1 MGPVRGPAPFIRG
14 PPSNFRGPGPQFVN
28 YRGPQ
33 ARGLPIHGQGP
44 HHGLPDNRGV
54 PPARV
59 PAQPRNRANEPLRE
73 NETVLY
79 VANIPEKNPI
89 AKEKLIHI
97 FEKYGPVHHIDMKDV
112 FCFVEYEN
120 AGDAKKA
127 LAGLQ
132 GVDIGGRRMSV
143 RWSRRRATGLG
154 RLQGNTW
161 WGGQPAGRR
170 DKNQIIVANIP
181 DTMANQDLLN
191 LAWEAGHSVVH
202 VSLRGR
208 VEDRT
213 YHGLIEYA
221 HVDDMI
227 YAKKYL
233 DGIQYKDK
241 ILRLFIN
248 EPGTPYRGLKREVCP
263 LPPPPAVPVVLKP
276 GGFGQQVARGYSSI
290 KQGVTSGAR
299 GVTPGG
305 RGSVGP
311 TLESA
316 DGGVGG
322 WRPLA

>member
-1 MGPVRGPAPFIRG
+1 MGPGRGPAPFIRG
-14 PPSNFRGPGPQFVN
+14 PPSNFRGPGSQPIS
-28 YRGPQ
+28 YGGPPTRGPPIRGPAPHQ
-33 ARGLPIHGQGP
+33 APRGIPN
-44 HHGLPDNRGV
+44 NRGV
-54 PPARV
+54 PPVRMAT
-59 PAQPRNRANEPLRE
+59 QPRKRTNEPPSN

-89 AKEKLIHI
+89 AEEKLIHI

-112 FCFVEYEN
+112 ICFVEYEN

-132 GVDIGGRRMSV
+132 GVDIAGRRLSV

-161 WGGQPAGRR
+161 WEGQPGGRR
-170 DKNQIIVANIP
+170 EKNQIIVANIP
-181 DTMANQDLLN
+181 QSMTNQDLLN

-221 HVDDMI
+221 HIDDMI

-248 EPGTPYRGLKREVCP
+248 EPGAPFRGLKREACP
-263 LPPPPAVPVVLKP
+263 SPPPPAAPVVVKP
-276 GGFGQQVARGYSSI
+276 GVYGQQGSRGGGYGPI
-290 KQGVTSGAR
+290 KPTT
-299 GVTPGG
+299 TPGG
-305 RGSVGP
+305 RGPIAP
-311 TLESA
+311 TIESA